1 MTRATVLTAAILTAV
16 FAAPAIHGQSTGA
29 SPDAPAAP
37 PSGPSV
43 TAAAAPGGL
52 PVAAPATGGD
62 RIAVTIFEF
71 RSSLP
76 NVSGRAATDMFKTA
90 LVQNG
95 RFQVVERSRLNE
107 GVLREKQLNAGGLTT
122 GDAGQ
127 QLLRGAQYVFEGVV
141 SEANAAES
149 QRSSSISIAG
159 VSLGSASATDSIAI
173 DVRIIDA
180 GNGDVLD
187 AIVVKK
193 PIKSSETSVGVSG
206 GALASALGQRPR
218 NAAMAPDVQSAQRK
232 AEGADAALRA
242 AIEEA
247 VTRLASR
254 FNR

>member
-1 MTRATVLTAAILTAV
+1 MNRTFR
-16 FAAPAIHGQSTGA
+16 APALLAVLCIAFDASAQTSPPNAAAASAAQPPANMGA
-29 SPDAPAAP
+29 VAPAA
-37 PSGPSV
+37 
-43 TAAAAPGGL
+43 GGE
-52 PVAAPATGGD
+52 

-71 RSSLP
+71 RSSLA

-127 QLLRGAQYVFEGVV
+127 QLLRGAQYIFEGIV

-149 QRSSSISIAG
+149 ERSGTISIAG
-159 VSLGSASATDSIAI
+159 VSLGSTSVTDSIAI
-173 DVRIIDA
+173 DVRVIDA

-206 GALASALGQRPR
+206 AALSSALGQRPR
-218 NAAMAPDVQSAQRK
+218 NAAMAPDIQSAERR
-232 AEGADAALRA
+232 AEGADAALRT

-247 VTRLASR
+247 VTRLAAR

>member
-1 MTRATVLTAAILTAV
+1 MNPLFRVPALAAVLSLTLGAAAQT
-16 FAAPAIHGQSTGA
+16 PPPGA
-29 SPDAPAAP
+29 SPGATAAP
-37 PSGPSV
+37 PSTGV
-43 TAAAAPGGL
+43 TAAAP
-52 PVAAPATGGD
+52 AAGGD

-95 RFQVVERSRLNE
+95 RFQVVERGRLNE
-107 GVLREKQLNAGGLTT
+107 GVLKEKQLNAGGLTT

-127 QLLRGAQYVFEGVV
+127 QLLRGAQYIFEGVV

-149 QRSSSISIAG
+149 QRTSSVTIAG
-159 VSLGSASATDSIAI
+159 ISLGSASATDSIAI

-187 AIVVKK
+187 AVVVKK

-206 GALASALGQRPR
+206 AALGSALGQRPR
-218 NAAMAPDVQSAQRK
+218 HAAMAPDIQSAQRN
-232 AEGADAALRA
+232 AEGADAALRG

-247 VTRLASR
+247 VAKLAAR